1 MSKTN
6 RLLLMMNVLLS
17 LILVLVLI
25 QFMPK
30 PANAATGD
38 ISACANKKTGA
49 LRLATKACTKKET
62 PVSWGATGPAGP
74 AGPAGASSSLTP
86 RTISYYTPAPFSCG
100 LGQNIVT
107 SVDISSFAN
116 PLDLYEDIN
125 TGYLTDVV
133 WRTFPSILSKST
145 STLQCRTITVYGP

>member
-1 MSKTN
+1 MQQLGKF
-6 RLLLMMNVLLS
+6 LLAQTRKLGHLGSLLKH
-17 LILVLVLI
+17 V
-25 QFMPK
+25 Q
-30 PANAATGD
+30 
-38 ISACANKKTGA
+38 
-49 LRLATKACTKKET
+49 KKET

-86 RTISYYTPAPFSCG
+86 RTISYYTPSPFTCG

-107 SVDISSFAN
+107 SVDISSFVN

-133 WRTFPSILSKST
+133 WSTFPSILSKST
-145 STLQCRTITVYGP
+145 STLQCRTMTVYGP